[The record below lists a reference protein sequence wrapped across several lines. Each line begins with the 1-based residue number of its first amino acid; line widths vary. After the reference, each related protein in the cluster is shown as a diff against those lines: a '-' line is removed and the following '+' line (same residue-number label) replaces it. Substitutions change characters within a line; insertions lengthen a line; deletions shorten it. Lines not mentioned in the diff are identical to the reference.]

1 MRRRTLIASAGAIA
15 TVTKGIIMS
24 ETAAAETSDLE
35 NTIYMD
41 IKYGRVV
48 IEMFPDIAPLAVERI
63 KLLAR
68 RKFYDGTPF
77 HRVIEGFMAQG
88 GDPTGTGTGGSDLP
102 DLKAE
107 FTTKRHFLRGTCG
120 MARTSNP
127 DSANSQ
133 FFIMFAPAPHL
144 DGQYTI
150 WGQVVRGM
158 DFVDEIKRGSGG
170 GGTVTDPDR
179 IIHFQV
185 AADVK

>member
-15 TVTKGIIMS
+15 TLTTGAIMS
-24 ETAAAETSDLE
+24 DSTTAQGASLE
-35 NTIYMD
+35 DTIYLD
-41 IKYGRVV
+41 IKQGRVV
-48 IEMFPDIAPLAVERI
+48 IQLFPDLAPLHVERI

-68 RKFYDGTPF
+68 EKFYDGTPF

-88 GDPTGTGTGGSDLP
+88 GDPTGTGTGGSKLP

-120 MARTSNP
+120 MARTGNP

-133 FFIMFAPAPHL
+133 WFIMFAPATHL

-150 WGQVVRGM
+150 WGQVTQGM
-158 DFVDEIKRGSGG
+158 EFVDQIKRGSGG